1 MRVTV
6 LARILRSQMV
16 PAPETTL
23 HLQMYIQLL
32 LVCSCFEPSVNLS
45 VVNPVIENNLK
56 GD

>member
-1 MRVTV
+1 VTV

-32 LVCSCFEPSVNLS
+32 LVCSCFEPSVNIS